1 MRTLQ
6 TIIVA
11 WLICDLL
18 FALFWAW
25 LFELGRE
32 HSAFVSQTRSRK
44 TLKLDRSWYTRSHRF
59 A

>member
-6 TIIVA
+6 TIILA

-18 FALFWAW
+18 FALIWAW

-32 HSAFVSQTRSRK
+32 HSVSQTQGRK

>member
-18 FALFWAW
+18 FALLWAW
-25 LFELGRE
+25 LFELGRQ
-32 HSAFVSQTRSRK
+32 HSVAQAQGRK
-44 TLKLDRSWYTRSHRF
+44 TLKLDRDWYTRSHRF

>member
-1 MRTLQ
+1 MRTLE

-11 WLICDLL
+11 WLVCDLL
-18 FALFWAW
+18 FAFFWAW

-32 HSAFVSQTRSRK
+32 HSVFVFQTRSRK
-44 TLKLDRSWYTRSHRF
+44 TLKLDRAWYTRSHRF